1 MLQINELQM
10 RIPGMNE
17 EEGSKFG
24 KLVAER
30 LAAEIPDNY
39 VDQQLPELKI
49 QLSGALS
56 KDTSALADRVADQ
69 IIRQIKLATL

>member
-1 MLQINELQM
+1 LQIDELLM

-17 EEGSKFG
+17 EDGASLG

-30 LAAEIPDNY
+30 VAAAIPDSFGEHH
-39 VDQQLPELKI
+39 VPALKI
-49 QLSGALS
+49 QMSAHTS
-56 KDTSALADRVADQ
+56 NDTSLMADRIADQ